1 MSGSI
6 EAILPSAILILGAF
20 GIYLAARFLRLTNR
34 VEALLT
40 VAVISAALISLL
52 NLEKNS
58 NGILPIF
65 GILDSGG
72 IQYQVDIA
80 GNFIIA
86 ISFIIGIFITI
97 YSGEYLSRDSRYLM
111 YYPLIMLTLAGLLG
125 MFYTTDLFN
134 LFLLTELISITA
146 SALIAFR
153 YKREISVKAGIKYL
167 IMSSLGTM
175 IMLFGIYL
183 ILQGSETT
191 DISEISMNITNFSRI
206 GAGCFLAGFSIK
218 AGIVP
223 LHTWIPEVYSAAPS
237 AISAFLAGV
246 ISKSMLFLMAIICIK
261 LGLESSELGMYL
273 IAFSFLNM
281 LIGSVRALNQN
292 NVRRFLSFSSIAQT
306 GYLMFILGIGFYFQI
321 ERAFT
326 AGLFLFLVIA
336 ITKCLAFLSA
346 GIYEYHF
353 ETGYID
359 DLQGIYKI
367 MPTMAYFFSLALAG
381 LAGIPLLA
389 GFMGKWLVF
398 TATISTGDPF
408 AIFGVVIFLISTIIG
423 LGGYL
428 PMIVKQFQNSGNE
441 YNFSGL
447 SKELPEVSI
456 WMSIPVGIL
465 SVLVIVIGLFPSPLL
480 NIINNVINWIIWL

>member
-1 MSGSI
+1 
-6 EAILPSAILILGAF
+6 
-20 GIYLAARFLRLTNR
+20 
-34 VEALLT
+34 
-40 VAVISAALISLL
+40 
-52 NLEKNS
+52 
-58 NGILPIF
+58 
-65 GILDSGG
+65 
-72 IQYQVDIA
+72 
-80 GNFIIA
+80 
-86 ISFIIGIFITI
+86 
-97 YSGEYLSRDSRYLM
+97 
-111 YYPLIMLTLAGLLG
+111 
-125 MFYTTDLFN
+125 
-134 LFLLTELISITA
+134 
-146 SALIAFR
+146 
-153 YKREISVKAGIKYL
+153 
-167 IMSSLGTM
+167 
-175 IMLFGIYL
+175 
-183 ILQGSETT
+183 
-191 DISEISMNITNFSRI
+191 MNITNFSRI

-447 SKELPEVSI
+447 STELPKVSI